1 MFSVSS
7 RRMVLF
13 LALVFGALASVVVVG
28 ITVLAR
34 TVPRFNQF
42 ILLVPV
48 LKPFRYHPPEP
59 PKPDDAQPLPPME
72 DRFRLAQRGIRLV
85 EVSALTN
92 SELVFETTQRPPL
105 DQVGHPIPIATRE
118 FTGLPV
124 QELTTLWDAQRL
136 DCKAPRAMCFEPSY
150 KLSFF
155 NNEGTILSVMLCW
168 ACHRASI
175 MLDREGIQ
183 CVFDAKTPQ
192 ATQLK
197 QKLRALLPPLSSS
210 IEWSLPPTAEGNT
223 SVERPD
229 PPLVFGPVTTSLP
242 EAAALMQREVQK
254 HQRQLAYC
262 YERLR
267 SGSSGINAQL
277 IVEFDQAPYT
287 PEMHRA
293 LVDRDAFAR
302 SQRHHTTEPG
312 CWNSELTRLGKRG
325 LQDVKIVSSQMTDP
339 VLTACVMDSIRHWQ
353 LCRQP
358 APGPAPLHT
367 RVPILFRSPD
377 LVPR

>member
-1 MFSVSS
+1 MFGIPS
-7 RRMVLF
+7 RRI
-13 LALVFGALASVVVVG
+13 ALLLTLVSGVLASVAAG

-34 TVPRFNQF
+34 TVPRFNHF
-42 ILLVPV
+42 ILLVPA
-48 LKPFRYHPPEP
+48 LKPFRYYPPEP
-59 PKPDDAQPLPPME
+59 PALEAARPLPPME

-92 SELVFETTQRPPL
+92 SALVFESTQRPPL
-105 DQVGHPIPIATRE
+105 DQIGHPIPIDTRE

-124 QELTTLWDAQRL
+124 QELTALWDAQRL
-136 DCKAPRAMCFEPSY
+136 DCKAPRAMCFDPSY

-155 NNEGTILSVMLCW
+155 NDQGAVLSVLLCW
-168 ACHRASI
+168 ACHGASI
-175 MLDREGIQ
+175 ILDRGGDK
-183 CVFDAKTPQ
+183 CLFDAKTPQ

-197 QKLRALLPPLSSS
+197 QKLRALMPPLSSS
-210 IEWSLPPTAEGNT
+210 IEWSLPPTAEGNAD
-223 SVERPD
+223 VQPPD

-267 SGSSGINAQL
+267 RGSSGINAQL

-293 LVDRDAFAR
+293 LVDRDSFASSER
-302 SQRHHTTEPG
+302 RYTAEPG
-312 CWNSELTRLGKRG
+312 CWNSELTRLGSRG
-325 LQDVKIVSSQMTDP
+325 LQDVKIVHSEMTDP
-339 VLTACVMDSIRHWQ
+339 ILTACVMDSIRHWQ
-353 LCRQP
+353 ICRRP
-358 APGPAPLHT
+358 VPGRAPLHT
-367 RVPILFRSPD
+367 RVPILFRAPD
-377 LVPR
+377 LVYR